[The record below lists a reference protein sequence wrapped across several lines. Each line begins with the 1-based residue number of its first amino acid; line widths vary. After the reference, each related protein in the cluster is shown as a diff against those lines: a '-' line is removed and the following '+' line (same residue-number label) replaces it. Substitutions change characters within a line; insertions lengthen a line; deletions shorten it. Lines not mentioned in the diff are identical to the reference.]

1 MDELICKE
9 KHKNIDKQLQVH
21 DDRLDAHDKKLDQLS
36 EDSREYKIQI
46 QNLCKD
52 ISSLVTTMRW
62 FMGLLIGAFVSFFFY
77 AAQRGLLK

>member
-9 KHKNIDKQLQVH
+9 KHKNIDMQLQVH
-21 DDRLDAHDKKLDQLS
+21 DKRLNDHARRLDELTT
-36 EDSREYKIQI
+36 DSREYKIQI
-46 QNLCKD
+46 QDLCKD
-52 ISSLVTTMRW
+52 ISSLVSTVRW